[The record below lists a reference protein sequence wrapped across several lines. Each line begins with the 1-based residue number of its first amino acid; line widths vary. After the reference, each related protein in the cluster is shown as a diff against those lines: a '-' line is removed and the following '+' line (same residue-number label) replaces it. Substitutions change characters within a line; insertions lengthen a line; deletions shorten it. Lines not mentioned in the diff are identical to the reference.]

1 MKKTSNR
8 TAVYPGTFDPVTYG
22 HLDILKRACKLFD
35 NVIIS
40 VSKSSSKNTIFTADE
55 RVKMIGK
62 LIANFKNARVE
73 SFEGLLVDYAK
84 KCDAGFII
92 RGLRSVPDFDY
103 EFQMALTNRRISP
116 DTDTVFLMPSEKYSF
131 ISSTLV
137 REIAL
142 LGSDVSSFVPPSVA
156 RAIAKKF

>member
-84 KCDAGFII
+84 
-92 RGLRSVPDFDY
+92 
-103 EFQMALTNRRISP
+103 
-116 DTDTVFLMPSEKYSF
+116 
-131 ISSTLV
+131 
-137 REIAL
+137 
-142 LGSDVSSFVPPSVA
+142 
-156 RAIAKKF
+156 

>member
-1 MKKTSNR
+1 MKKTSIR

-116 DTDTVFLMPSEKYSF
+116 GTDTVFLMPSEKFSF

-142 LGSDVSSFVPPSVA
+142 LGSDVSSFVPPLVA